1 MALITVEREVQTAV
15 AYKSKVRK
23 KNQVTLDKEQLDL
36 LNLHEG
42 DVIEWAVV
50 DGKLVGTPMETI
62 RKDQSWYW
70 TEEWQAEEREVD
82 EWVAG
87 GGLQHA
93 MIHLDAAEGLKALR
107 ERVSAIIEEEAP
119 SSGKKRS

>member
-1 MALITVEREVQTAV
+1 MAAITVDREVPIVV

-36 LNLHEG
+36 LKLHEG

-62 RKDQSWYW
+62 RKEQSWYW
-70 TEEWQAEEREVD
+70 TAEWQAEEREVD

-87 GGLQHA
+87 GGLSNA
-93 MIHLDAAEGLKALR
+93 TIHLDPTEGLKSLR
-107 ERVSAIIEEEAP
+107 ERVDAIIEEEAP